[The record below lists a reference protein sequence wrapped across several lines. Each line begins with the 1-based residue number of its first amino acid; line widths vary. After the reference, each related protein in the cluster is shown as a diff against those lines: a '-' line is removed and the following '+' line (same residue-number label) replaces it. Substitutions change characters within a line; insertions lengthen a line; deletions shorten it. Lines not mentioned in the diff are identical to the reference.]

1 MESFSFFNR
10 DISWLS
16 FNERVLMEAA
26 SESVPLLERLK
37 FLAIFSSNLDE
48 FFRVRIPAVQS
59 LHKLK
64 AAEKKQSKLLLTNI
78 NDTVYTQQEIFGSLL
93 ENNIFPQLKSK
104 GIYVVYN
111 EAIPEEIKQEAINYF
126 LHNIAAYLKVIFLKE
141 GISFFPENN
150 KLYFVTT
157 FEGKKKDNIAFI
169 NIPSDNTGR
178 FFLIRKHA
186 YLYVLFID
194 DIIRICL
201 PYIFPKQI
209 ITGAYPVK
217 VTRDAELDLEDE
229 LEGDLSEKIEQ
240 QLSKRDLGLVTRF
253 LFAPGM
259 PENMLKKLVDVF
271 NLRSANMIAGG
282 NYHNLKD
289 FSTLPVNH
297 QHLVYPEQT
306 PLEYRFRKEGHS
318 LLDEIDHNDI
328 MLHTPYYSYNTV
340 LRFFNEA
347 SIDTDVEEIFTT
359 LYRVASD
366 SKIVNALISAAING
380 KKVTVFVE
388 LKARFDEANNIK
400 WGKRMKTAGIK
411 VIYSIPGLKVHAK
424 IALLKRKRNK
434 YSGLLA
440 TGNLNESTA
449 RFYTDHVLL
458 TASPELLAD
467 LEKLFGFL
475 AHSKKS
481 EISDSIRFTQLLV
494 SQFNL
499 QDRFLQLI
507 QHEIDNAKKGLPAS
521 IIIKLNNLEE
531 KVLISRLYE
540 ASNTGV
546 KINLIVR
553 SVCCLI
559 PGIPHMSEN
568 IKVKRIVDRYLEHGR
583 VFIFH
588 NNGDELVFMGSADW
602 MNRNIY
608 RRIEVCFPVLD
619 HTLKQEIRNIINMQ
633 LKDTT
638 SAVQLNYKLENTI
651 IESSDRLRSQEEIM
665 NYLRLH
671 N

>member
-37 FLAIFSSNLDE
+37 FLSIFSSNLDE
-48 FFRVRIPAVQS
+48 FFRVRISAIQS

-64 AAEKKQSKLLLTNI
+64 ASEKKNNKLLLKNI
-78 NDTVYTQQEIFGSLL
+78 NDIVNTQQEIFGRLL
-93 ENNIFPQLKSK
+93 ENNILPQLKSK

-126 LHNIAAYLKVIFLKE
+126 LHNIAAYIKVIFLKE
-141 GISFFPENN
+141 DNTFFPENN

-186 YLYVLFID
+186 YLYIIFID

-229 LEGDLSEKIEQ
+229 FEGDISEKIEQ

-253 LFAPGM
+253 LYAPGM
-259 PENMLKKLVDVF
+259 PENILKTLVGVF

-289 FSTLPVNH
+289 FSSLPVNH
-297 QHLVYPEQT
+297 HHLVYPELT
-306 PLEYRFRKEGHS
+306 PLEYKFKKEHYS
-318 LLDEIDHNDI
+318 LLEEIDQNDV
-328 MLHTPYYSYNTV
+328 MLNTPYYSYNAV

-347 SIDTDVEEIFTT
+347 SIDSNVEEIYTT

-400 WGKRMKTAGIK
+400 WGKRMKSAGIK

-424 IALLKRKRNK
+424 IALLKRKHNK

-440 TGNLNESTA
+440 TGNLNETTA
-449 RFYTDHVLL
+449 RFYTDHILL
-458 TASPELLAD
+458 TANAELLAD

-475 AHSKKS
+475 AYSKKS
-481 EISDSIRFTQLLV
+481 EISDTLKFNQLLV
-494 SQFNL
+494 SKFNL
-499 QDRFLQLI
+499 QSKFLQLI
-507 QHEIDNAKKGLPAS
+507 QHEIDNAKQGLPAS

-531 KVLISRLYE
+531 KVLISKLYE
-540 ASNTGV
+540 ASNAGV
-546 KINLIVR
+546 KINLLVR

-568 IKVKRIVDRYLEHGR
+568 ITVKRIVDRYLEHGR
-583 VFIFH
+583 VFIFN
-588 NNGDELVFMGSADW
+588 NNGDELVYMGSADW

-608 RRIEVCFPVLD
+608 RRIEVCFPVKED
-619 HTLKQEIRNIINMQ
+619 ALKQEIRNIIDLQ
-633 LKDTT
+633 LKDTA
-638 SAVQLNYKLENTI
+638 SAVLLNYKLENTI
-651 IESSDRLRSQEEIM
+651 IKSSDRLRSQEEIM

-671 N
+671 